1 MPSSMSMLLGL
12 GLGLIGVEV
21 CLQPMQCVA
30 KTRD

>member
-12 GLGLIGVEV
+12 DLMGVEV
-21 CLQPMQCVA
+21 CLQPMQCIA